1 MTEKKDTGLLNL
13 LVIFVKW
20 KRFFIL
26 LFIISM
32 VLSYLAIYFF
42 VTPRFDASSLLLP
55 SGEQANGGIL
65 SGLSGLSGLKGLP
78 LGLGNFG
85 ENSDVDIYNSIV
97 YSRTLLN
104 SVIKKFDLIK
114 VYKIDT
120 TTLGYYELMLKQLR
134 NSISADINDDG
145 VTYSITVSAP
155 TPQLAAEM
163 TNFIVKQ
170 LNDKIVTLKIKKAKD
185 NREFL
190 EKRVNDVKDSLNYA
204 EDQLEK
210 FQKRTGMFEAE
221 SQTKAILE
229 QLAKFQAQIAEKQ
242 TEYSIYKQ
250 LYGNNS
256 AQAHSAKIVA
266 EEFAAKL
273 KQIEVGKDSINTLL
287 ALNNLPKNVINYFRL
302 YGNVQ
307 IYTNILEFELP
318 LYEQA
323 KFQEQKD
330 VPVLQVI
337 DPAIPPAKRSYPKRT
352 IMAFI
357 ITVVLMLISL
367 VFILLR
373 ENKNLN
379 ESNGYIY
386 IKNNLFKW
394 KSGKYNS

>member
-1 MTEKKDTGLLNL
+1 MSDKKNFGFLDL
-13 LVIFVKW
+13 LVILVKW
-20 KRFFIL
+20 KRFFIF

-42 VTPRFDASSLLLP
+42 VNERYDSSSLLLP
-55 SGEQANGGIL
+55 SSDQSAGGIL
-65 SGLSGLSGLKGLP
+65 SGLSELKGLP
-78 LGLGNFG
+78 LGLGNLS

-104 SVIKKFDLIK
+104 TVIQKFNLIK

-120 TTLGYYELMLKQLR
+120 TVVDYYELTLKQLR
-134 NSISADINDDG
+134 SSLNAGLNDDG

-155 TPQLAAEM
+155 TPFLAAEM

-170 LNDKIVTLKIKKAKD
+170 LNDKIVTLKIKKAKL

-190 EKRVNDVKDSLNYA
+190 EKRVNDVKDSLKYA
-204 EDQLEK
+204 EDKLEQ
-210 FQKRTGMFEAE
+210 FQKNTGMYEAE

-229 QLAKFQAQIAEKQ
+229 QIAKFQAQIAEKQ

-250 LYGNNS
+250 LYGDNS
-256 AQAHSAKIVA
+256 AQAENAKIVA
-266 EEFAAKL
+266 KEFALKL
-273 KQIEVGKDSINTLL
+273 KQIETGKDSINTMLS
-287 ALNNLPKNVINYFRL
+287 LNKLPQNAINYFRL

-330 VPVLQVI
+330 VPILQVI
-337 DPAIPPAKRSYPKRT
+337 DPAIPPAKRSFPKRT
-352 IMAFI
+352 ILAFL
-357 ITVVLMLISL
+357 ITMVLMLISL
-367 VFILLR
+367 VFILLK
-373 ENKNLN
+373 ENKRLAGSN
-379 ESNGYIY
+379 EYIY

-394 KSGKYNS
+394 KSGGYNS